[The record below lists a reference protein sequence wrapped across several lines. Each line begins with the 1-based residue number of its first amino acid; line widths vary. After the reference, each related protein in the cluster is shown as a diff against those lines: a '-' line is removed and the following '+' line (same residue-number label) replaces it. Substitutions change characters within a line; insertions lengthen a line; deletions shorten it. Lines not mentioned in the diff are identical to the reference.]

1 MRVWKR
7 SRAGIMRGSAGCMQ
21 QVKAP
26 SVIVHRTFTS
36 NRPDVGDMT
45 DPSSEQI
52 TRSQAQKG
60 RDFSRRVLGLRSLG
74 CALSAIAVFT
84 AIRHAG
90 ASHFGYGIWALN
102 AFLWPAFAHAIAMS
116 SADPV
121 SAERRNLLC
130 DSAFGGGWVVAMHV
144 SGVPSA
150 VLVSVL
156 LMHNAS
162 AGGYRLL
169 RDGILAML
177 VGGILTGTVLGF
189 TIRTD
194 IPFSELVASLP
205 LLLIYP
211 TLVGLTS
218 YRLAKRLSKSERA
231 LRRIS
236 DQDDLTSLLNRRSWM
251 RALTSCFA
259 EKRLG
264 RTGTAS
270 IALIDIDG
278 FKEIND
284 LHGHL
289 QGDSLIRILSD
300 VLATELGSHDVSGR
314 YGGDEFCVLF
324 DGQSAE
330 KARRKLEKVCAV
342 FSNATE
348 GLDSVRAVTLSAGVA
363 NYTVNLVSPTAWLAM
378 ADHALYTAK
387 RSGKDR
393 IVIADIDV
401 GFDGVLLR

>member
-1 MRVWKR
+1 
-7 SRAGIMRGSAGCMQ
+7 
-21 QVKAP
+21 
-26 SVIVHRTFTS
+26 
-36 NRPDVGDMT
+36 MT
-45 DPSSEQI
+45 DPS
-52 TRSQAQKG
+52 TDHNARTQAQKG

-84 AIRHAG
+84 AIQHAG
-90 ASHFGYGIWALN
+90 ASHFSYGVWALN
-102 AFLWPAFAHAIAMS
+102 AFLWPAFAHAIAMA

-121 SAERRNLLC
+121 AAERRNLVC
-130 DSAFGGGWVVAMHV
+130 DSAFGGGWVVAMHF
-144 SGVPSA
+144 SGVPCA

-169 RDGILAML
+169 RDGVLALIVGGLL
-177 VGGILTGTVLGF
+177 VGAVLGF
-189 TIRTD
+189 TFETTIEFR
-194 IPFSELVASLP
+194 ELVASLP

-218 YRLAKRLSKSERA
+218 FRLAKRLSKSERT

-251 RALTSCFA
+251 RSLTRCFA
-259 EKRLG
+259 DKRPG
-264 RTGTAS
+264 RSGPAS

-300 VLATELGSHDVSGR
+300 VLSTELGAHDVVGR

-330 KARRKLEKVCAV
+330 KARRKLERVCGV
-342 FSNATE
+342 FSHATE
-348 GLDSVRAVTLSAGVA
+348 GLDSSRSVTLSVGIASYSVD
-363 NYTVNLVSPTAWLAM
+363 LISPTAWLAV

-393 IVIADIDV
+393 IVIADTEP
-401 GFDGVLLR
+401 GFEGVALR

>member
-1 MRVWKR
+1 
-7 SRAGIMRGSAGCMQ
+7 
-21 QVKAP
+21 
-26 SVIVHRTFTS
+26 
-36 NRPDVGDMT
+36 MT
-45 DPSSEQI
+45 DSSTDQSSRYQ
-52 TRSQAQKG
+52 TQKG

-74 CALSAIAVFT
+74 CVLSAIAVFV
-84 AIRHAG
+84 AIQRAG
-90 ASHFGYGIWALN
+90 ASHIGYGIWALN

-116 SADPV
+116 SSDPV
-121 SAERRNLLC
+121 AAERRNLLC
-130 DSAFGGGWVVAMHV
+130 DSAFGGGWVVAMQF

-162 AGGYRLL
+162 VGGYRLL
-169 RDGILAML
+169 RDGILAL
-177 VGGILTGTVLGF
+177 IFGGLLTGSVLGF
-189 TIRTD
+189 TVQTHIAFR
-194 IPFSELVASLP
+194 ELVASLP

-211 TLVGLTS
+211 TLVGVTS
-218 YRLAKRLSKSERA
+218 FRLAKRLSKSERT

-236 DQDDLTSLLNRRSWM
+236 DQDDLTSLLHRRSWM
-251 RALTSCFA
+251 RALTACFA
-259 EKRLG
+259 DKRLG
-264 RTGTAS
+264 RSGTAS

-300 VLATELGSHDVSGR
+300 VLLTELGSHDVSGR

-342 FSNATE
+342 FSDATQ
-348 GLDSVRAVTLSAGVA
+348 GLDASRSVTLSVGVA
-363 NYTVNLVSPTAWLAM
+363 NYTVNLISPTAWLAM
-378 ADHALYTAK
+378 ADHALYNAK
-387 RSGKDR
+387 RLGKNR
-393 IVIADIDV
+393 IVIADIDG
-401 GFDGVLLR
+401 GFEGVALR

>member
-1 MRVWKR
+1 MKDASTNPAMRTQTKR
-7 SRAGIMRGSAGCMQ
+7 
-21 QVKAP
+21 
-26 SVIVHRTFTS
+26 
-36 NRPDVGDMT
+36 
-45 DPSSEQI
+45 
-52 TRSQAQKG
+52 G

-74 CALSAIAVFT
+74 CALSAIAVYT

-90 ASHFGYGIWALN
+90 ASHLGYGIWALN
-102 AFLWPAFAHAIAMS
+102 AFLWPAFAHAIAMAS
-116 SADPV
+116 PDPV

-130 DSAFGGGWVVAMHV
+130 DSAFGGGWVVAMQF
-144 SGVPSA
+144 SGAPSA

-169 RDGILAML
+169 RDGVLAMIGGGL
-177 VGGILTGTVLGF
+177 VIGAIVGFAFKTVV
-189 TIRTD
+189 D
-194 IPFSELVASLP
+194 FSELLASLP

-218 YRLAKRLSKSERA
+218 FRLAKRLARSERT

-236 DQDDLTSLLNRRSWM
+236 EQDDLTSLLNRRSWM
-251 RALTSCFA
+251 RALTTCYA
-259 EKRLG
+259 DKRVG
-264 RTGTAS
+264 RGGAAS

-284 LHGHL
+284 VHGHL

-300 VLATELGSHDVSGR
+300 VLVNQLGAQDVSGR

-330 KARRKLEKVCAV
+330 KARRKLERVRAA
-342 FSNATE
+342 FAEATR
-348 GLDSVRAVTLSAGVA
+348 GLDASGSVTLSVGVA
-363 NYTVNLVSPTAWLAM
+363 NYDADLGSPTAWLAL
-378 ADHALYTAK
+378 ADGALYAAK

-393 IVIADIDV
+393 VVVARAGG
-401 GFDGVLLR
+401 GFEGAVLP

>member
-1 MRVWKR
+1 
-7 SRAGIMRGSAGCMQ
+7 
-21 QVKAP
+21 
-26 SVIVHRTFTS
+26 
-36 NRPDVGDMT
+36 MT
-45 DPSSEQI
+45 DPSTDQPA
-52 TRSQAQKG
+52 RSQAQKG

-74 CALSAIAVFT
+74 CVLSAIPVFA
-84 AIRHAG
+84 AIQHDG
-90 ASHFGYGIWALN
+90 ASHIGYGIWALN
-102 AFLWPAFAHAIAMS
+102 AFLWPAFAHAIAIS

-130 DSAFGGGWVVAMHV
+130 DSAFGGGWVAAMHF

-169 RDGILAML
+169 RDGILALL
-177 VGGILTGTVLGF
+177 VGAALTGAALGF
-189 TIRTD
+189 TFHTRIEFR
-194 IPFSELVASLP
+194 ELVASLP

-218 YRLAKRLSKSERA
+218 FRLAKRLSKSERT

-236 DQDDLTSLLNRRSWM
+236 DQDDLTALLNRRSWM
-251 RALTSCFA
+251 RALSSCFA
-259 EKRLG
+259 DKRLG
-264 RTGTAS
+264 RNGTAS

-300 VLATELGSHDVSGR
+300 VLSTELGSHDVSGR

-330 KARRKLEKVCAV
+330 KARKKLEKVCAV
-342 FSNATE
+342 FADATQ
-348 GLDSVRAVTLSAGVA
+348 GLDTARSVTLSVGVA
-363 NYTVNLVSPTAWLAM
+363 NYTANLVSPTSWLAM
-378 ADHALYTAK
+378 ADHALYAAK

-393 IVIADIDV
+393 IVIADID
-401 GFDGVLLR
+401 GAFEGAVLR

>member
-1 MRVWKR
+1 
-7 SRAGIMRGSAGCMQ
+7 
-21 QVKAP
+21 
-26 SVIVHRTFTS
+26 
-36 NRPDVGDMT
+36 MT
-45 DPSSEQI
+45 DPSTDPP
-52 TRSQAQKG
+52 TRSRTQKG

-74 CALSAIAVFT
+74 CVLSAIAVFT

-102 AFLWPAFAHAIAMS
+102 AFLWPAFAHIIAMS

-130 DSAFGGGWVVAMHV
+130 DSAFGGGWVVAMHF

-150 VLVSVL
+150 VLISVL

-169 RDGILAML
+169 RDGILAMI
-177 VGGILTGTVLGF
+177 VGGLLTGAVLGF
-189 TIRTD
+189 TFQTKIEF
-194 IPFSELVASLP
+194 PELLASLP

-218 YRLAKRLSKSERA
+218 FRLAKRLSKSERA

-251 RALTSCFA
+251 RALTSCYA
-259 EKRLG
+259 DKRVG
-264 RTGTAS
+264 RSGTAS

-300 VLATELGSHDVSGR
+300 VLSTELGSHDVSGR

-342 FSNATE
+342 FAEATQ
-348 GLDSVRAVTLSAGVA
+348 GLDASRSVTLSVGVA
-363 NYTVNLVSPTAWLAM
+363 NYTVDLASPTAWLAQ
-378 ADHALYTAK
+378 ADQALYSAK

-393 IVIADIDV
+393 IVIADID
-401 GFDGVLLR
+401 DGLEAVTVR

>member
-1 MRVWKR
+1 
-7 SRAGIMRGSAGCMQ
+7 
-21 QVKAP
+21 
-26 SVIVHRTFTS
+26 
-36 NRPDVGDMT
+36 MT
-45 DPSSEQI
+45 DPSTDQP
-52 TRSQAQKG
+52 TRTQAQKA
-60 RDFSRRVLGLRSLG
+60 RDFSRHVLGLRSLG
-74 CALSAIAVFT
+74 CVLSAIAVFT
-84 AIRHAG
+84 AIQRAG
-90 ASHFGYGIWALN
+90 ASHVGYGIWALN
-102 AFLWPAFAHAIAMS
+102 AFLWPAFAHVIAMAS
-116 SADPV
+116 PDPV
-121 SAERRNLLC
+121 KAERRNLLC
-130 DSAFGGGWVVAMHV
+130 DSAFGGGWVVAMQF

-162 AGGYRLL
+162 IGGYRML
-169 RDGILAML
+169 RDGLLAL
-177 VGGILTGTVLGF
+177 IVGALLTGTVLGF
-189 TIRTD
+189 TVQTSIELR
-194 IPFSELVASLP
+194 ELVASLP

-211 TLVGLTS
+211 TLVGLAS
-218 YRLAKRLSKSERA
+218 FRLAKRLSKSERT

-259 EKRLG
+259 DKRLG

-300 VLATELGSHDVSGR
+300 VLSTELGSHDVIGR

-342 FSNATE
+342 FSDATQ
-348 GLDSVRAVTLSAGVA
+348 GLDASRNVTLSVGVA
-363 NYTVNLVSPTAWLAM
+363 NYTVNLVSPTSWLAM

-393 IVIADIDV
+393 IVIADIDG
-401 GFDGVLLR
+401 GFEGVVLR